1 MTLMDILNNQE
12 YMLDLC
18 VRMAHHSTAI
28 EGNTLSQDES
38 ASILLDEYIP
48 KQMNMRE
55 FYEVKNYKEVLK
67 TLIDSLQSKAKL
79 TPQLIKH
86 FHALCLDN
94 LLTNKGEFKKIPNII
109 VGATFDTLPPYQVP
123 SAMADWCD
131 NLYYRFDNANN
142 DDDKLQAILESH
154 IHFEKIHPFSD
165 GNGRIGR
172 LLIVYSCLEQN
183 LSPVI
188 IQKDDKARYISILR
202 NHDIINFMSM
212 AKNLQEQESKRIEIF
227 NNNIKQIQ
235 PSAANILPKN
245 TQTQAHKPK
254 SRKR

>member
-1 MTLMDILNNQE
+1 MEILNILNNQE

-55 FYEVKNYKEVLK
+55 FYEVKNYKQVLES
-67 TLIDSLQSKAKL
+67 LIDSLQSKATL
-79 TPQLIKH
+79 SPQLIKH
-86 FHALCLDN
+86 FHSLCLDN
-94 LLTNKGEFKKIPNII
+94 LLDNKGEFKKIPNVI
-109 VGATFDTLPPYQVP
+109 VGATFETTPPYQVP
-123 SAMADWCD
+123 SAIAEWCD
-131 NLYYRFDNANN
+131 NLYYRFGNANN

-183 LSPVI
+183 LPPVV

-202 NHDIINFMSM
+202 NHDIDNFMSM
-212 AKNLQEQESKRIEIF
+212 AKDLQEQESRKIQAFENQ
-227 NNNIKQIQ
+227 NNNMK
-235 PSAANILPKN
+235 
-245 TQTQAHKPK
+245 
-254 SRKR
+254 RK

>member
-1 MTLMDILNNQE
+1 MEILNILNNQE

-28 EGNTLSQDES
+28 EGNTLSQDET

-55 FYEVKNYKEVLK
+55 FYEVKNYKQVLES
-67 TLIDSLQSKAKL
+67 LIDSLQSKAKL
-79 TPQLIKH
+79 SPQLIKH

-94 LLTNKGEFKKIPNII
+94 LLDNKGEFKKIPNVI
-109 VGATFDTLPPYQVP
+109 VGATFETLPPYQVP
-123 SAMADWCD
+123 NAIAEWCD
-131 NLYYRFDNANN
+131 TLYYRFGNTNN
-142 DDDKLQAILESH
+142 GDDKLQAILESH

-165 GNGRIGR
+165 GNGRVGR

-183 LSPVI
+183 LPPVV

-202 NHDIINFMSM
+202 NHDINDFMSM
-212 AKNLQEQESKRIEIF
+212 AKDLQEQESRKIQAF
-227 NNNIKQIQ
+227 KNQNNNIE
-235 PSAANILPKN
+235 
-245 TQTQAHKPK
+245 
-254 SRKR
+254 RK